1 MPWYVIYTRSRHEDK
16 VYSGL
21 IKKAYNTFLPKIE
34 VWSRRKDR
42 KRKLLRP
49 LFPGYLFVDMPRLDN
64 QSKLDVLK
72 TSGVVRMLGN
82 QASSEP
88 AAVLDEKIEAIRKII
103 HSKVEVQ
110 QLQYPKE
117 GEPARIMDGFVT
129 GIDYKKEIFFVAI
142 ELLQRSIGIKLEGFQ
157 IERI

>member
-88 AAVLDEKIEAIRKII
+88 AAVPDEKIEAIRKII